1 MESLGAIGL
10 AANILQFV
18 EFGTKVIRSTGEI
31 YDSINGTTPQNNSL
45 EIVATSI
52 SDWCSRLTSPPVSSA
67 QTDDEKIIYLL
78 ANECQKI
85 SQEILELTWKI
96 KPKNRKSR
104 TDVFISALRNGW
116 HESTKHDLL
125 ARLETCRSQL
135 STQLGSLNSSDRDE
149 IKSRL
154 KEVIRSVENN
164 ADEMISVRR
173 KIDEINQGLNRL
185 SLSSTVRHLL
195 QSFLDIPLR
204 AIAEHH
210 ILRSLSFG
218 TMYQRFDQVQDA
230 HVKSFHWIFEEPTKH
245 TPLHHKSMPSFVNWL
260 AKEGGIFHISG
271 KLGSGKSTLL
281 KYLCDHGKTTENLDQ
296 WSQKDGKKLIFAQF
310 FFWRAGDHDQKS
322 VSGLLRSLLHDILQQ
337 RPDLIPSVFAQHWK
351 YLKSLDWRVQPTLN
365 LRVKDIRAAFDT
377 LIHSPRLYENNKLC
391 FFIDGLDEYEETAHE
406 DYKDMVDML
415 FLWVN
420 MAPNDVKL
428 CVSSRE
434 LEDFRKAFSEDKK
447 LRLHELT
454 RNDMESFVRGRL
466 ENFDILSASGASIED
481 NKRALVATITDR
493 ADGIFLWV
501 SLVLNSLRERLQYD
515 CQLSSLIQ
523 HTENMPKEMEP
534 LFRHLLE
541 SIDQCDPR
549 AAYRT
554 FAMVLKLKEYR
565 QNLPLIAYSFLA
577 EYENDPHF
585 AIADD
590 VNNWGPGSDRLAMA
604 KAKVNGQCK
613 GLLEYRIAVDPHY
626 EASLSAPPILIERVH
641 VVHRTVFDFL
651 HEETLQF
658 KMANYCKGF
667 DVMDAI
673 CQTYLASFK
682 LNSIL
687 DTRFIVRFRKEN
699 FADTAP
705 FRFFEALDSY
715 NIPTQKELHSML
727 SIPEN
732 CTLIQLI
739 GESSSLL

>member
-1 MESLGAIGL
+1 
-10 AANILQFV
+10 
-18 EFGTKVIRSTGEI
+18 
-31 YDSINGTTPQNNSL
+31 
-45 EIVATSI
+45 
-52 SDWCSRLTSPPVSSA
+52 
-67 QTDDEKIIYLL
+67 
-78 ANECQKI
+78 
-85 SQEILELTWKI
+85 
-96 KPKNRKSR
+96 
-104 TDVFISALRNGW
+104 
-116 HESTKHDLL
+116 
-125 ARLETCRSQL
+125 
-135 STQLGSLNSSDRDE
+135 
-149 IKSRL
+149 
-154 KEVIRSVENN
+154 
-164 ADEMISVRR
+164 MISVRR

-185 SLSSTVRHLL
+185 SLSSTVRQLL

-245 TPLHHKSMPSFVNWL
+245 TPRQYKSMPSFVNWL

-271 KLGSGKSTLL
+271 KLGSGKSTLM
-281 KYLCDHGKTTENLDQ
+281 KYLCDHRKTKENLDQ

-310 FFWRAGDHDQKS
+310 FFWRAGDRDQKS

-415 FLWVN
+415 FRWVN
-420 MAPNDVKL
+420 IAPNDVKL

-434 LEDFRKAFSEDKK
+434 LEDFRKAFSEDRK

-454 RNDMESFVRGRL
+454 HNDMESFVRDRL

-481 NKRALVATITDR
+481 NKRVLVAAITYR

-501 SLVLNSLRERLQYD
+501 SLVLKSLRERLQYD

-549 AAYRT
+549 AAYRA
-554 FAMVLKLKEYR
+554 FAMVLKLKEYGK
-565 QNLPLIAYSFLA
+565 NLLLIAYSFLA
-577 EYENDPHF
+577 EYENDPNF
-585 AIADD
+585 AIDDD
-590 VNNWGPGSDRLAMA
+590 VNNWGLDSDDWRWLWLKSMANA
-604 KAKVNGQCK
+604 KAFSN
-613 GLLEYRIAVDPHY
+613 IDSPW
-626 EASLSAPPILIERVH
+626 II
-641 VVHRTVFDFL
+641 
-651 HEETLQF
+651 
-658 KMANYCKGF
+658 
-667 DVMDAI
+667 
-673 CQTYLASFK
+673 
-682 LNSIL
+682 
-687 DTRFIVRFRKEN
+687 
-699 FADTAP
+699 TAAEP
-705 FRFFEALDSY
+705 
-715 NIPTQKELHSML
+715 
-727 SIPEN
+727 
-732 CTLIQLI
+732 
-739 GESSSLL
+739 